1 MATGANAEPLPPDGA
16 ALHLEARQLIQGG
29 ALDVTRVSTCN
40 SAACRSNETENS
52 TAANSFCDVAPA
64 QPEVAGAAG
73 VCGLGCPRFLTD
85 LGANGGRR
93 VTGGVRW
100 DMGTD
105 DAEKPCLVADCVKPG
120 VACLR
125 GVLPRS
131 PAGQLWD
138 VGASLELQIPDI
150 VSFPGD
156 FWVALVLR
164 KDPAQGSADL
174 QCLLGDATHHLCV
187 RGTGVL
193 RLRLGSSDLNLTAAG
208 ALPPT
213 GFHLVELWRQGGA
226 IGVAVDG
233 MTATVGTPTASSP
246 LVMAYLFSYF
256 KGQGAFAGD
265 LAMAIF
271 YQRVL
276 SEAERRQLGI
286 YAGDLFGVG
295 RWAGRFRPPR

>member
-1 MATGANAEPLPPDGA
+1 M
-16 ALHLEARQLIQGG
+16 
-29 ALDVTRVSTCN
+29 
-40 SAACRSNETENS
+40 
-52 TAANSFCDVAPA
+52 
-64 QPEVAGAAG
+64 
-73 VCGLGCPRFLTD
+73 
-85 LGANGGRR
+85 
-93 VTGGVRW
+93 
-100 DMGTD
+100 
-105 DAEKPCLVADCVKPG
+105 KPG

-131 PAGQLWD
+131 PAGQVWD

-164 KDPAQGSADL
+164 KDPAQASSDL

-226 IGVAVDG
+226 IAVAIDGVP
-233 MTATVGTPTASSP
+233 ATVGTPTAASP

-271 YQRVL
+271 YQRAP
-276 SEAERRQLGI
+276 SEAERRQLGHLRRRPLRRRPLGRALSSTSLMTVRGPSR
-286 YAGDLFGVG
+286 YSFGGPASLAQSKLFDEKAPALQRGGQVLKGVDHVEALDG
-295 RWAGRFRPPR
+295 YCPAFPFLFRARGLRRGSGKLLLPALRSSRSSARSFRASAR